1 MTFLYIKAGMVENPL
16 NQYLPTYMRDMAK
29 TAPKKKVFKE
39 DHYNK
44 GTVSLIRVN
53 KVTTNISMPSGG
65 MHQSSNIAKRDTIK
79 R

>member
-39 DHYNK
+39 DH
-44 GTVSLIRVN
+44 
-53 KVTTNISMPSGG
+53 
-65 MHQSSNIAKRDTIK
+65 
-79 R
+79 